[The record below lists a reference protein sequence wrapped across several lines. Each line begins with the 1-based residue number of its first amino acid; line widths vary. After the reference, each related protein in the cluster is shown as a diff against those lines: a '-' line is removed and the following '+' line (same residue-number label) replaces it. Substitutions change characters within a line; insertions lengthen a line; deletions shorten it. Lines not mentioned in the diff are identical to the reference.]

1 MAKQNF
7 NFIPQNR
14 LNLSPNKEEA
24 TEVEK
29 IVTKLEEPSVSM
41 PFNFKFIARDQIEFN
56 SNNSFEQ
63 KDIDKLADSILN
75 LGLIHN
81 LEATYDEEKD
91 KYILDSGERRTRALD
106 SLFERFNEENIQKE
120 PDNLIALFNKNIS
133 GFKKGYPVN
142 VKRVSEETSK
152 LDMID
157 AELRLIAANIEVRDD
172 DSIKRLE
179 NISKYKSL
187 LQQKNVLL
195 PADSQININAYI
207 AEKEEISERQVR
219 KYNNVLSLIPELQ
232 ELFKTGDVT
241 LSDSPSLAKLTESEQ
256 LEIANLIA
264 SGQKLNAKEYQI
276 LKDKSE
282 ELSLVISEQ
291 EEQIKKAEEEKKEIN
306 SKFNLE
312 IERLK
317 QDLTKEPSIKQDS
330 KEIQEKIKASEEKY
344 KAALEGKEKALRE
357 QEQKIADLNSQ
368 LKELKEIKENSLEA
382 DKEKIL
388 NDAKHAINIDSLTAS
403 LTSSIYKLSKEI
415 KYIDE
420 EQKDNLKSII
430 SDFLERLDI

>member
-56 SNNSFEQ
+56 SNNSFAQ

-81 LEATYDEEKD
+81 LEATYDEEQD

-106 SLFERFNEENIQKE
+106 LLFERFSEENIQNE

-142 VKRVSEETSK
+142 VKRASEETSK

-157 AELRLIAANIEVRDD
+157 AELRLIAANIEVRDE
-172 DSIKRLE
+172 DSVKKLE
-179 NISKYKSL
+179 HIAKYKSL
-187 LQQKNVLL
+187 LQQKNELL
-195 PADSQININAYI
+195 PEDSQININAYI

-232 ELFKTGDVT
+232 ELFKTGEIT

-282 ELSLVISEQ
+282 ELNLVISEQ
-291 EEQIKKAEEEKKEIN
+291 AEQIKKAEEEKKEIN

-317 QDLTKEPSIKQDS
+317 QDLSKEPSPSDNS
-330 KEIQEKIKASEEKY
+330 KELQEKIKASEEKY
-344 KAALEGKEKALRE
+344 KTALEDKEKALKE
-357 QEQKIADLNSQ
+357 QDQKIAELNSQ
-368 LKELKEIKENSLEA
+368 LKEIKENSLEV
-382 DKEKIL
+382 DKAKII
-388 NDAKHAINIDSLTAS
+388 NDAKHAITIDSLTAS
-403 LTSSIYKLSKEI
+403 LTSSIFKLSKEI

-420 EQKDNLKSII
+420 DQKDNLKNTI
-430 SDFLERLDI
+430 SDFLKKLS

>member
-56 SNNSFEQ
+56 SNNNFAQ
-63 KDIDKLADSILN
+63 KDIDKLADSILH

-106 SLFERFNEENIQKE
+106 LLFERFSEDNIQNE
-120 PDNLIALFNKNIS
+120 SDNLIALFNKNIS

-142 VKRVSEETSK
+142 VKRSSEETSK

-157 AELRLIAANIEVRDD
+157 AELRLIAANIEVRDE
-172 DSIKRLE
+172 DSVKKLE
-179 NISKYKSL
+179 HIAKYKSL
-187 LQQKNVLL
+187 LQQKNELL
-195 PADSQININAYI
+195 PEDSQININAYI

-232 ELFKTGDVT
+232 ELFKTGEVT
-241 LSDSPSLAKLTESEQ
+241 LSDSSSLAKLTESEQ

-282 ELSLVISEQ
+282 ELKLVISEQ
-291 EEQIKKAEEEKKEIN
+291 TEQIKKAEEEKKEIN

-317 QDLTKEPSIKQDS
+317 QDLSKEPSDNS
-330 KEIQEKIKASEEKY
+330 KELQEKIRASEEKY
-344 KAALEGKEKALRE
+344 KTALEDKEKALKE
-357 QEQKIADLNSQ
+357 QDQKIAELNSQ
-368 LKELKEIKENSLEA
+368 LKEKKENSLEV
-382 DKEKIL
+382 DKAKII
-388 NDAKHAINIDSLTAS
+388 NDAKRAITIDSLTAS
-403 LTSSIYKLSKEI
+403 LTSSIFKLSKEI

-420 EQKDNLKSII
+420 DQKDNLKNIM
-430 SDFLERLDI
+430 SDFLEKLS

>member
-187 LQQKNVLL
+187 LQQKNALL

-207 AEKEEISERQVR
+207 AEKEEISERQIR

-241 LSDSPSLAKLTESEQ
+241 LSDSPSLAKLTEFEQ

-282 ELSLVISEQ
+282 KLSLVISEQ
-291 EEQIKKAEEEKKEIN
+291 KEKIKKAEEEKKEIN

-317 QDLTKEPSIKQDS
+317 QELTKDPSDKQDS
-330 KEIQEKIKASEEKY
+330 KEMQEKIKASEEKY
-344 KAALEGKEKALRE
+344 KTALESKEKALKE
-357 QEQKIADLNSQ
+357 KEQKIAELNSQ
-368 LKELKEIKENSLEA
+368 LKETEENSLEA
-382 DKEKIL
+382 DKAKIL

-403 LTSSIYKLSKEI
+403 LTSSIYKLNKEI

-420 EQKDNLKSII
+420 EQKNNLKSII

>member
-63 KDIDKLADSILN
+63 KDIDKLADSILH

-106 SLFERFNEENIQKE
+106 LLFERFSEENIQNE

-317 QDLTKEPSIKQDS
+317 QYLTKEPSIKQDS

-357 QEQKIADLNSQ
+357 QEQKIAELNSQ

>member
-1 MAKQNF
+1 MEINNMAKQNF

-56 SNNSFEQ
+56 SNNNFAQ
-63 KDIDKLADSILN
+63 KDIDKLADSILH

-106 SLFERFNEENIQKE
+106 LLFERFSEDNIQNE
-120 PDNLIALFNKNIS
+120 SDNLIALFNKNIS

-142 VKRVSEETSK
+142 VKRSSEETSK

-157 AELRLIAANIEVRDD
+157 AELRLIAANIEVRDE
-172 DSIKRLE
+172 DSVKKLE
-179 NISKYKSL
+179 HIAKYKSL
-187 LQQKNVLL
+187 LQQKNELL
-195 PADSQININAYI
+195 PEDSQININAYI

-232 ELFKTGDVT
+232 ELFKTGEVT

-282 ELSLVISEQ
+282 ELKLVISEQ
-291 EEQIKKAEEEKKEIN
+291 TEQIKKAEEEKKEIN

-317 QDLTKEPSIKQDS
+317 QDLSKEPSDNS
-330 KEIQEKIKASEEKY
+330 KELQEKIRASEEKY
-344 KAALEGKEKALRE
+344 KTALEDKEKALKE
-357 QEQKIADLNSQ
+357 QDQKIAELNSQ
-368 LKELKEIKENSLEA
+368 LKEKKENSLEV
-382 DKEKIL
+382 DKAKII
-388 NDAKHAINIDSLTAS
+388 NDAKRAITIDSLTAS
-403 LTSSIYKLSKEI
+403 LTSSIFKLSKEI

-420 EQKDNLKSII
+420 DQKDNLKNIM
-430 SDFLERLDI
+430 SDFLEKLS

>member
-56 SNNSFEQ
+56 SNNSFAQ

-81 LEATYDEEKD
+81 LEATYDEDKD

-106 SLFERFNEENIQKE
+106 LLFERFSEDNIQNE

-142 VKRVSEETSK
+142 VKRSSEETSK

-157 AELRLIAANIEVRDD
+157 AELRLIAANIEVRDE
-172 DSIKRLE
+172 DSVKKLE
-179 NISKYKSL
+179 HIAKYKSL
-187 LQQKNVLL
+187 LQQKNELL
-195 PADSQININAYI
+195 PEDSQININAYI

-232 ELFKTGDVT
+232 ELFKTGEIT

-282 ELSLVISEQ
+282 ELNLVISEQ
-291 EEQIKKAEEEKKEIN
+291 AEQIKKAEEEKKEIN

-317 QDLTKEPSIKQDS
+317 QDLSKEPSDNS
-330 KEIQEKIKASEEKY
+330 KELQEKIKASEEKY
-344 KAALEGKEKALRE
+344 KTALEDKEKALKE
-357 QEQKIADLNSQ
+357 QDQKIAELNSQ
-368 LKELKEIKENSLEA
+368 LKEIKENSLEV
-382 DKEKIL
+382 DKAKII
-388 NDAKHAINIDSLTAS
+388 NDAKHAITIDSLTAS
-403 LTSSIYKLSKEI
+403 LTSSIFKLSKEI

-420 EQKDNLKSII
+420 DQKDNLKNTI
-430 SDFLERLDI
+430 SDFLEKLS

>member
-357 QEQKIADLNSQ
+357 QEQKIAELNSQ

>member
-207 AEKEEISERQVR
+207 AEKEDISERQVR

-317 QDLTKEPSIKQDS
+317 QDLNKEPSIKQDS

-344 KAALEGKEKALRE
+344 KAALEGKDKALRE
-357 QEQKIADLNSQ
+357 QEQKIAELNSQ
-368 LKELKEIKENSLEA
+368 LKELKEIKENPLEA

>member
-56 SNNSFEQ
+56 SNNNFAQ
-63 KDIDKLADSILN
+63 KDIDKLADSILH

-106 SLFERFNEENIQKE
+106 LLFERFSEDNIQNE
-120 PDNLIALFNKNIS
+120 SDNLIALFNKNIS

-142 VKRVSEETSK
+142 VKRSSEETSK

-157 AELRLIAANIEVRDD
+157 AELRLIAANIEVRDE
-172 DSIKRLE
+172 DSVKKLE
-179 NISKYKSL
+179 HIAKYKSL
-187 LQQKNVLL
+187 LQQKNELL
-195 PADSQININAYI
+195 PEDSQININAYI

-232 ELFKTGDVT
+232 ELFKTGEVT

-282 ELSLVISEQ
+282 ELKLVISEQ
-291 EEQIKKAEEEKKEIN
+291 TEQIKKAEEEKKEIN

-317 QDLTKEPSIKQDS
+317 QDLSKEPSDNS
-330 KEIQEKIKASEEKY
+330 KELQEKIRASEEKY
-344 KAALEGKEKALRE
+344 KTALEDKEKALKE
-357 QEQKIADLNSQ
+357 QDQKIAELNSQ
-368 LKELKEIKENSLEA
+368 LKEKKENSLEV
-382 DKEKIL
+382 DKAKII
-388 NDAKHAINIDSLTAS
+388 NDAKRAITIDSLTAS
-403 LTSSIYKLSKEI
+403 LTSSIFKLSKEI

-420 EQKDNLKSII
+420 DQKDNLKNIM
-430 SDFLERLDI
+430 SDFLEKLS

>member
-241 LSDSPSLAKLTESEQ
+241 LSNSPSLAKLTESEQ

-282 ELSLVISEQ
+282 KLSLVISEQ

-357 QEQKIADLNSQ
+357 QEQKIAELNSQ
-368 LKELKEIKENSLEA
+368 LKETKENSLEA

>member
-56 SNNSFEQ
+56 SNNSFAQ

-106 SLFERFNEENIQKE
+106 LLFERFSEENIQNE

-142 VKRVSEETSK
+142 VKRSSEETSK

-157 AELRLIAANIEVRDD
+157 AELRLIAANIEVRDE
-172 DSIKRLE
+172 DSVKKLE
-179 NISKYKSL
+179 HIAKYKSL
-187 LQQKNVLL
+187 LQQKNELL
-195 PADSQININAYI
+195 PEDSQININAYI

-232 ELFKTGDVT
+232 ELFKTGEIT

-282 ELSLVISEQ
+282 KLKLVISEQ
-291 EEQIKKAEEEKKEIN
+291 TEQIKKAEEEKKEIN

-317 QDLTKEPSIKQDS
+317 QDLSKEPSDNS
-330 KEIQEKIKASEEKY
+330 KELQEKIRASEEKY
-344 KAALEGKEKALRE
+344 KTALEDKEKALKE
-357 QEQKIADLNSQ
+357 QDQKIAELNSQ
-368 LKELKEIKENSLEA
+368 LKEKKENSLEV
-382 DKEKIL
+382 DKAKII
-388 NDAKHAINIDSLTAS
+388 NDAKRAITIDSLTAS
-403 LTSSIYKLSKEI
+403 LTSSIFKLSKEI

-420 EQKDNLKSII
+420 DQKDNLKNIM
-430 SDFLERLDI
+430 SDFLEKLS

>member
-187 LQQKNVLL
+187 LQQKNALL

-207 AEKEEISERQVR
+207 AEKEEISERQIR

-232 ELFKTGDVT
+232 ELFKTGDLT
-241 LSDSPSLAKLTESEQ
+241 LSDSPSLAKLTEFEQ

-282 ELSLVISEQ
+282 KLSLVISEQ
-291 EEQIKKAEEEKKEIN
+291 KEKIKKAEEEKKEIN

-317 QDLTKEPSIKQDS
+317 QELTKDPSDKQDS
-330 KEIQEKIKASEEKY
+330 KEMQEKIKASEEKY
-344 KAALEGKEKALRE
+344 KTALESKEKALKE
-357 QEQKIADLNSQ
+357 KEQKIAELNSQ
-368 LKELKEIKENSLEA
+368 LKETEENSLEA
-382 DKEKIL
+382 DKAKIL

-403 LTSSIYKLSKEI
+403 LTSSIYKLNKEI

-420 EQKDNLKSII
+420 EQKNNLKSII
-430 SDFLERLDI
+430 SDFLEKLDI

>member
-56 SNNSFEQ
+56 SNNNFAQ
-63 KDIDKLADSILN
+63 KDIDKLADSILH

-106 SLFERFNEENIQKE
+106 LLFERFSEDNIQNE

-142 VKRVSEETSK
+142 VKRSSEETSK

-157 AELRLIAANIEVRDD
+157 AELRLIAANIEVRDE
-172 DSIKRLE
+172 DSVKKLE
-179 NISKYKSL
+179 HIAKYKSL
-187 LQQKNVLL
+187 LQQKNELL
-195 PADSQININAYI
+195 PEDSQININAYI

-232 ELFKTGDVT
+232 ELFKTGEVT

-282 ELSLVISEQ
+282 ELKLVISEQ
-291 EEQIKKAEEEKKEIN
+291 TEQIKKAEEEKKEIN

-317 QDLTKEPSIKQDS
+317 QDLSKEPSDNS
-330 KEIQEKIKASEEKY
+330 KELQEKIRASEEKY
-344 KAALEGKEKALRE
+344 KTALEDKEKALKE
-357 QEQKIADLNSQ
+357 QDQKIAELNSQ
-368 LKELKEIKENSLEA
+368 LKEKKENSLEV
-382 DKEKIL
+382 DKAKII
-388 NDAKHAINIDSLTAS
+388 NDAKRAITIDSLTAS
-403 LTSSIYKLSKEI
+403 LTSSIFKLSKEI

-420 EQKDNLKSII
+420 DQKDNLKNIM
-430 SDFLERLDI
+430 SDFLKKLS

>member
-282 ELSLVISEQ
+282 KLSLVISEQ

-357 QEQKIADLNSQ
+357 QEQKIAELNSQ
-368 LKELKEIKENSLEA
+368 LKETKENSLEA

>member
-187 LQQKNVLL
+187 LQQKNALL

-207 AEKEEISERQVR
+207 AEKEEISERQIR

-241 LSDSPSLAKLTESEQ
+241 LSDSPSLAKLTEFEQ

-282 ELSLVISEQ
+282 KLSLVISEQ
-291 EEQIKKAEEEKKEIN
+291 KEKIKKAEEEKKEIN

-317 QDLTKEPSIKQDS
+317 QELTKDPSDKQDS
-330 KEIQEKIKASEEKY
+330 KEMQEKIKASEEKY
-344 KAALEGKEKALRE
+344 KTALESKEKALKE
-357 QEQKIADLNSQ
+357 KEQKIAELNSQ
-368 LKELKEIKENSLEA
+368 LKETEENSLEA
-382 DKEKIL
+382 DKAKIL

-403 LTSSIYKLSKEI
+403 LTSSIYKLNKEI

-420 EQKDNLKSII
+420 EQKNNLKSII
-430 SDFLERLDI
+430 SDFLEKLDI